1 MKLYP
6 DSCLTFVKNRVVYTQ
21 LTLDYTFCV
30 IDGVSVL
37 IFKENILED
46 ISETTDN
53 NHMVGLLQPAVYKCS
68 QMCTLCTVHLVV
80 VGGVGSYQLWD
91 HLQSDNTLPRSKIKT
106 IMIFLRW
113 K

>member
-6 DSCLTFVKNRVVYTQ
+6 DSCLTFVKNREVYTQ
-21 LTLDYTFCV
+21 LTLDYTFLRHRWSIC
-30 IDGVSVL
+30 INFQGKHCGGGY
-37 IFKENILED
+37 IR
-46 ISETTDN
+46 DN

-91 HLQSDNTLPRSKIKT
+91 HLQSDNTLPRSKIEI